1 MAAAFEHTLE
11 SCVRGFHVYK
21 AVWTPTLHE
30 CLQARQDLGNPQDHY
45 AVAVCRADATG
56 SRIVGH
62 VPREFS
68 RLFWYFL
75 QNDGEITC
83 RITGSRRRSPLV
95 QGGLRFPVCTSFSER
110 RNTLKTSQIIDEKRT
125 RALKCKPSASIACDT
140 LSGLALRLDGKA

>member
-21 AVWTPTLHE
+21 DVWTPTLHE
-30 CLQARQDLGNPQDHY
+30 CLQTRQDLGNLQDQY
-45 AVAVCRADATG
+45 AIAVCRGDAAG

-83 RITGSRRRSPLV
+83 QITGSKRRSPLV
-95 QGGLRFPVCTSFSER
+95 QGGLEIPCLYKFFGKKKHE
-110 RNTLKTSQIIDEKRT
+110 KTSQIID
-125 RALKCKPSASIACDT
+125 
-140 LSGLALRLDGKA
+140 

>member
-21 AVWTPTLHE
+21 EVWTPTLHE
-30 CLQARQDLGNPQDHY
+30 CLQTRQDLGNPQDQY
-45 AVAVCRADATG
+45 AIAVCRGDAAG

-83 RITGSRRRSPLV
+83 QITGSKRRSPLV
-95 QGGLRFPVCTSFSER
+95 QGGLEIPCLYKFFG
-110 RNTLKTSQIIDEKRT
+110 KK
-125 RALKCKPSASIACDT
+125 KHMKK
-140 LSGLALRLDGKA
+140 LRKLLIKKE